1 MTKLEKVLGL
11 ALITVTGF
19 HIVKMVKIHA
29 ECEYQKEKTAE
40 IREMIEEMDYVLEHP
55 ECSEAKEE
63 A

>member
-1 MTKLEKVLGL
+1 MTKLEKILGA

-19 HIVKMVKIHA
+19 HIAKMVKIHK

-40 IREMIEEMDYVLEHP
+40 IREMIEAVDYALEHP
-55 ECSEAKEE
+55 EYSGAKEE